1 MCVRQC
7 MLVAVKENENMSDCV
22 RACVRV
28 CVCVRGGGMGYR
40 ERRRLCL
47 LCCEKGADKV
57 VGRRKGVGVKNIGM
71 QTGQDIWR

>member
-1 MCVRQC
+1 MT
-7 MLVAVKENENMSDCV
+7 ACV
-22 RACVRV
+22 RACVRECV
-28 CVCVRGGGMGYR
+28 CVCVCLCVCVCKGGGDGVYR

-57 VGRRKGVGVKNIGM
+57 VGRGKGVGVKNIGM